1 MDFGTYLPAGLDF
14 GFWDFGFW
22 DFGFWYLEFGI
33 WDLGFGIWYLG
44 FGIWYLKSIYLI
56 PLTAILK
63 ILKMK
68 SFPIKTLSVS
78 VFLILLNF
86 SLLAQGLSGAQ
97 IDSLVQKTMKTFDV
111 PGMAVAVLKD
121 GKVYY
126 KNTYGV
132 RSIKTGAKVDENTL
146 FGVASNT
153 KAFTT
158 AALGQLVDKGKLQ
171 WDTKVTDIIPEFKL
185 YNPYVTS
192 EFTVRDLV
200 THRSGLGLGAGDLMV
215 FPASNTTTLEEMI
228 HNLRYLKPVSSFR
241 SKYDYDNLLY
251 IVAGEIVARISGKSY
266 DDYIIENFFKP
277 LGMNRS
283 KLSIPAIEADA
294 NRIDGHAPVNG
305 KLETTVG
312 TFTQIA
318 TPAAGIY
325 ASIDDMSKWVQAQ
338 LNDGK
343 YGEKLQDSLFSEK
356 VHREMWTPQTIVR
369 SGSGP
374 YNTHFSSYGLGWFL
388 SDVNGYFQATHTG
401 GLLGIVSQVTIIPEL
416 ELGII
421 VLTNQQSGAAFSAIT
436 NSIKDS
442 YFGIKGENRIEEY
455 NERRLAGER
464 KEDSI
469 NIAVDNAI
477 KAQLK
482 SKTPKPKEENYIGE
496 YQDPWFGNVSIS
508 EQNGKLHFKA
518 AKVSDLTGTMT
529 FYKGTTY
536 VVRWNDAS
544 LKADAFVN
552 FSLNTEGKAEGFTM
566 SPISPLTDFSYDYQD
581 LDFKRID
588 KK

>member
-1 MDFGTYLPAGLDF
+1 
-14 GFWDFGFW
+14 
-22 DFGFWYLEFGI
+22 
-33 WDLGFGIWYLG
+33 
-44 FGIWYLKSIYLI
+44 
-56 PLTAILK
+56 
-63 ILKMK
+63 MK
-68 SFPIKTLSVS
+68 SYLLPTLAIFIAISS
-78 VFLILLNF
+78 FTQTLCAQALNG
-86 SLLAQGLSGAQ
+86 SQ
-97 IDSLVQKTMKTFDV
+97 IDSLVQKTMETFDV

-121 GKVYY
+121 GKIYY
-126 KNTYGV
+126 QNTYGV
-132 RSIKTGAKVDENTL
+132 RSLKTGAKVDENTL

-158 AALGQLVDKGKLQ
+158 AALGQLVDKGALD

-185 YNPYVTS
+185 YDPYVTN

-215 FPASNTTTLEEMI
+215 FPASNTTTLDEMI

-266 DDYIIENFFKP
+266 DNYISENFFVP
-277 LGMNRS
+277 LKMNRS
-283 KLSIPAIEADA
+283 KLSIPEIEADP

-305 KLETTVG
+305 KLETTVA

-325 ASIDDMSKWVQAQ
+325 ASIDDMSKWVQTM
-338 LNDGK
+338 LDNGK
-343 YGEKLQDSLFSEK
+343 YGPKLQDSLFSKK
-356 VHREMWTPQTIVR
+356 VHREMWTPQTLVR
-369 SGSGP
+369 RTGGP
-374 YNTHFSSYGLGWFL
+374 YNTHFSAYGLGWFL

-436 NSIKDS
+436 NSLKDA
-442 YFGIKGENRIEEY
+442 YFGIEGQDRIKDY

-464 KEDSI
+464 KEDSV
-469 NIAVDNAI
+469 NKAVEIAI
-477 KAQLK
+477 KKQLK
-482 SKTPKPKEENYIGE
+482 SKTPKPDEANVTGE
-496 YQDPWFGNVSIS
+496 YKDLWFGNVSIS
-508 EQNGKLHFKA
+508 EKNGSLHFKS
-518 AKVSDLTGTMT
+518 AKSADLTGTMT

-536 VVRWNDAS
+536 AVRWNDPS
-544 LKADAFVN
+544 LKADAFVT
-552 FSLNTEGKAEGFTM
+552 FSLNTEGKANGFTM

-581 LDFKRID
+581 LDFKRVE
-588 KK
+588 

>member
-1 MDFGTYLPAGLDF
+1 
-14 GFWDFGFW
+14 
-22 DFGFWYLEFGI
+22 
-33 WDLGFGIWYLG
+33 
-44 FGIWYLKSIYLI
+44 
-56 PLTAILK
+56 
-63 ILKMK
+63 
-68 SFPIKTLSVS
+68 
-78 VFLILLNF
+78 
-86 SLLAQGLSGAQ
+86 
-97 IDSLVQKTMKTFDV
+97 MKTFDV

-121 GKVYY
+121 GKVYH

-158 AALGQLVDKGKLQ
+158 AALGQLVDKGKLK
-171 WDTKVTDIIPEFKL
+171 WDTKVTDLIPEFKL
-185 YNPYVTS
+185 YDAYVTN
-192 EFTVRDLV
+192 EFTVRDLI

-215 FPASNTTTLEEMI
+215 FPASNITTKEEMI

-251 IVAGEIVARISGKSY
+251 IVAGEIVARVSGMNYDNYIS
-266 DDYIIENFFKP
+266 ENFFKP

-283 KLSIPAIEADA
+283 KLSIPEIEADK

-305 KLETTVG
+305 KLEITVG

-325 ASIDDMSKWVQAQ
+325 TSIDDISKWVQAQ
-338 LNDGK
+338 LDNGK

-374 YNTHFSSYGLGWFL
+374 YNTHFSAYGLGWFL

-401 GLLGIVSQVTIIPEL
+401 GLLGIVSQITIIPEL
-416 ELGII
+416 DLGII

-436 NSIKDS
+436 NSIKDA
-442 YFGIKGENRIEEY
+442 YFGIKGQDRIGDY

-469 NIAVDNAI
+469 NNAVDNAI

-482 SKTPKPKEENYIGE
+482 SKTIKPQAEDYVGLYK
-496 YQDPWFGNVSIS
+496 DPWFGKVNIS
-508 EQNGKLHFKA
+508 DNNGVMRFKA
-518 AKVSDLTGTMT
+518 EKVSDLTGIMT

-536 VVRWNDAS
+536 VVRWNDPS
-544 LKADAFVN
+544 LKADAFVTFN
-552 FSLNTEGKAEGFTM
+552 LNTEGKADGFTM

-581 LDFKRID
+581 LDFSRMEK
-588 KK
+588 

>member
-1 MDFGTYLPAGLDF
+1 MK
-14 GFWDFGFW
+14 
-22 DFGFWYLEFGI
+22 
-33 WDLGFGIWYLG
+33 
-44 FGIWYLKSIYLI
+44 LKLSI
-56 PLTAILK
+56 
-63 ILKMK
+63 
-68 SFPIKTLSVS
+68 TLSFS
-78 VFLILLNF
+78 FFFILLNSSF
-86 SLLAQGLSGAQ
+86 YCQGLNGSQ
-97 IDSLVQKTMKTFDV
+97 IDSLVQKTMITFDV

-121 GKVYY
+121 GKIYH
-126 KNTYGV
+126 KNTYGI
-132 RSIKTGAKVDENTL
+132 RSLKTGAKVDENTL
-146 FGVASNT
+146 FGIASNT

-158 AALGQLVDKGKLQ
+158 AALAQLVDKNKLD

-185 YNPYVTS
+185 NDAYVTN

-215 FPASNTTTLEEMI
+215 FPASNTTTKKELI

-251 IVAGEIVARISGKSY
+251 IVAGEIVARVSGKSY
-266 DDYIIENFFKP
+266 DEYISDNLLKP
-277 LGMNRS
+277 LGMERS
-283 KLSIPAIEADA
+283 KLSISEIEADP

-305 KLETTVG
+305 KLETTVA

-325 ASIDDMSKWVQAQ
+325 ASINDMTKWVQAQ
-338 LNDGK
+338 LDKGK
-343 YGEKLQDSLFSEK
+343 YGPKLKDSLFSEK
-356 VHREMWTPQTIVR
+356 AHREMWTPQTIVR

-374 YNTHFSSYGLGWFL
+374 YNTHFSAYGLGWFL

-436 NSIKDS
+436 NSIKDR
-442 YFGIKGENRIEEY
+442 YFGIKGKDRILNY

-469 NIAVDNAI
+469 NNAVDNAI
-477 KAQLK
+477 KGQLK
-482 SKTPKPKEENYIGE
+482 SKTSKPKHENFIAE
-496 YQDPWFGNVSIS
+496 YKDPWFGKVSIS
-508 EQNGKLHFKA
+508 EQNGRLHFKA

-529 FYKGTTY
+529 FYKGNSY

-544 LKADAFVN
+544 LKADAFVT
-552 FSLNTEGKAEGFTM
+552 FRLNTEGKATGFTM

-588 KK
+588 SNQ

>member
-1 MDFGTYLPAGLDF
+1 
-14 GFWDFGFW
+14 
-22 DFGFWYLEFGI
+22 
-33 WDLGFGIWYLG
+33 
-44 FGIWYLKSIYLI
+44 
-56 PLTAILK
+56 
-63 ILKMK
+63 MK
-68 SFPIKTLSVS
+68 SFLLRYLLFASVLLSNGNLS
-78 VFLILLNF
+78 
-86 SLLAQGLSGAQ
+86 AQGLTTKQ

-111 PGMAVAVLKD
+111 PGIAISVLKD
-121 GKVYY
+121 GKIYH
-126 KNTYGV
+126 KNTYGI
-132 RSIKTGAKVDENTL
+132 RSIKSEAKVDENTL

-158 AALGQLVDKGKLQ
+158 AALGQLVDKGKLK

-185 YNPYVTS
+185 NDAYVTN

-215 FPASNTTTLEEMI
+215 FPASNTTTMEELI

-251 IVAGEIVARISGKSY
+251 IVAGEIVSRVSGKSY
-266 DDYIIENFFKP
+266 DQYISENFFKP
-277 LGMNRS
+277 LGMTRS
-283 KLSIPAIEADA
+283 KLSISEIEADE

-305 KLETTVG
+305 NLETTVG

-325 ASIDDMSKWVQAQ
+325 ASINDMSKWVQT
-338 LNDGK
+338 LLDNGK
-343 YGEKLQDSLFSEK
+343 YGPKLQDSLFSKK

-374 YNTHFSSYGLGWFL
+374 YNTHFSAYGLGWFL

-416 ELGII
+416 DLGII

-436 NSIKDS
+436 NSIKDA
-442 YFGIKGENRIEEY
+442 YFGIRGKDRIKDY

-464 KEDSI
+464 EEDSI
-469 NIAVDNAI
+469 NKAVDTAI

-482 SKTPKPKEENYIGE
+482 SKLSTLNAKDVVGTYK
-496 YQDPWFGNVSIS
+496 DPWFGNVIITQ
-508 EQNGKLHFKA
+508 QNNVMLFKA
-518 AKVSDLTGTMT
+518 EKVSDLRGKMT
-529 FYKGTTY
+529 YYKGTTY
-536 VVRWNDAS
+536 VVRWNDPS
-544 LKADAFVN
+544 LKADAFVT
-552 FSLNTEGKAEGFTM
+552 FSLNTEGKASGFMM

-581 LDFKRID
+581 LNFERMQ
-588 KK
+588 